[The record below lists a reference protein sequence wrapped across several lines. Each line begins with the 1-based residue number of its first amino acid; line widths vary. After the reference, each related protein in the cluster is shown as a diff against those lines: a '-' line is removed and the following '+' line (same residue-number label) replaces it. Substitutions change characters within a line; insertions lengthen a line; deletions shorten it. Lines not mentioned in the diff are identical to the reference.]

1 MNYNE
6 AIDFLYNSL
15 PVFQNIGP
23 GAYKP
28 GLDTSRFLDDLA
40 GNPHRK
46 YPTIHVA
53 GTNGKGSTAHS
64 LAAIL
69 RKAGYNVGLYTS
81 PHIYDFRERIRV
93 NGEKI
98 SEEAV
103 VDYVDRWV
111 NIKERYPQLT
121 PSFFELTSTM
131 ALEYFASQQVDIAVI
146 ETGLGGRLD
155 STNIITPI
163 LSVITNI
170 SLDHTSLLGDTHEAI
185 AKEKAGIIKPGV
197 PVVIGEWRADTAEV
211 FRSAAERNNAPI
223 VFAKQ
228 VEGIV
233 KADHNEYPV
242 TPFGPVRGELRGE
255 CQLRN
260 ASTVFA
266 AVEELRRK
274 MTIPDEAVRAGM
286 EDVTGLTGLF
296 GRWSKVADSPVTICD
311 TGHNQGGWE
320 LLIKEIKSVA
330 NPMKQLVIGFVA
342 DKDLTH
348 ILELISEVKED
359 VDVWFS
365 SPSCPRGLSAQ
376 ALAEKALS
384 MGIDGQ
390 TEPDVN
396 EAVRKAREA
405 AGKDGFVLVAGSN
418 FLIADMKWIGGN
430 GV

>member
-121 PSFFELTSTM
+121 PSFF
-131 ALEYFASQQVDIAVI
+131 
-146 ETGLGGRLD
+146 
-155 STNIITPI
+155 
-163 LSVITNI
+163 
-170 SLDHTSLLGDTHEAI
+170 
-185 AKEKAGIIKPGV
+185 
-197 PVVIGEWRADTAEV
+197 
-211 FRSAAERNNAPI
+211 
-223 VFAKQ
+223 
-228 VEGIV
+228 
-233 KADHNEYPV
+233 
-242 TPFGPVRGELRGE
+242 
-255 CQLRN
+255 
-260 ASTVFA
+260 
-266 AVEELRRK
+266 
-274 MTIPDEAVRAGM
+274 
-286 EDVTGLTGLF
+286 
-296 GRWSKVADSPVTICD
+296 
-311 TGHNQGGWE
+311 
-320 LLIKEIKSVA
+320 
-330 NPMKQLVIGFVA
+330 
-342 DKDLTH
+342 
-348 ILELISEVKED
+348 
-359 VDVWFS
+359 
-365 SPSCPRGLSAQ
+365 
-376 ALAEKALS
+376 
-384 MGIDGQ
+384 
-390 TEPDVN
+390 
-396 EAVRKAREA
+396 
-405 AGKDGFVLVAGSN
+405 
-418 FLIADMKWIGGN
+418 
-430 GV
+430 